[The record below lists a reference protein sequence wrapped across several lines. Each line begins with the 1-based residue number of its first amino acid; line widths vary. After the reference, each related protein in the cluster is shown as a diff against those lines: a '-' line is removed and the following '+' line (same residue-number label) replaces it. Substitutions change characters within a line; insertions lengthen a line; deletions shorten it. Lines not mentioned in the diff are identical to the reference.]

1 MIFIAV
7 AVVMILIAAA
17 CVAIPLWRT
26 RARMSLATDAANRA
40 VHAARVEELERDV
53 ATGRLASEDF
63 GAARRDLDREL
74 ETSLRE
80 AQQVRAQASTPSG
93 HRVTAIGVA
102 ALLIIASGMLYWQLG
117 NWRAGI
123 EGVQQASVVSV
134 EQMVVQLAQRLATTD
149 KDDLQG
155 WEVLGHAYLLMGRYT
170 DAENA
175 YKQARRLSGDENAE
189 VLAGYGEAAALADP
203 DEFMSTAM
211 PAFEKA
217 LQLDPRNPQALWYG
231 GLGALQQGNKVLA
244 VSRWNALLTQNP
256 PAEYR
261 AIIEKAIAAAGGAV
275 APAANSGAV
284 APSGRSIHV
293 RVTLDARLRNQVS
306 PDETLFVFAEP
317 VGARGGPPLAV
328 RRFRVSDLPIEV
340 TLGNSDAV
348 IAGHDLASVAR
359 ATIVARIAS
368 RGTATPQPGDLEGQA
383 GWQSDHSGSVNIL
396 IDKVLH

>member
-1 MIFIAV
+1 MSFLAA

-17 CVAIPLWRT
+17 CVVIPLWRA
-26 RARMSLATDAANRA
+26 RARLSLATDAANRA

-53 ATGRLASEDF
+53 AAGRLAAEDLV
-63 GAARRDLDREL
+63 GARRDLDREL

-80 AQQVRAQASTPSG
+80 ARQVRAQASETPG
-93 HRVTAIGVA
+93 RRITAISA
-102 ALLIIASGMLYWQLG
+102 AVLLLIAAGTLYWQLG

-134 EQMVVQLAQRLATTD
+134 EQMVAQLAQRLATTD

-155 WEVLGHAYLLMGRYT
+155 WKELGHAYLLMGRYA

-175 YKQARRLSGDENAE
+175 YRQARRLSGDENADI
-189 VLAGYGEAAALADP
+189 LAGYGEAAALADP
-203 DEFMSTAM
+203 HDFMTTAM

-217 LQLDPRNPQALWYG
+217 LQLDPRNPRALWYG
-231 GLGALQQGNKVLA
+231 GLGALQRGDNALA
-244 VSRWNALLTQNP
+244 VNRWNALLAQDP

-275 APAANSGAV
+275 APAAESKDVAQFSGA
-284 APSGRSIHV
+284 IHV
-293 RVTLDARLRNQVS
+293 RITLDAHLRKQVS

-317 VGARGGPPLAV
+317 VGQRGGPPLAV
-328 RRFRVSDLPIEV
+328 RRFQVRDLPIEV
-340 TLGNSDAV
+340 TLSSADAV
-348 IAGHDLASVAR
+348 IAGHDLAGVAR

-368 RGTATPQPGDLEGQA
+368 RGTATPQPGDLVGQA
-383 GWQSDHSGSVNIL
+383 GWQSGRNGSVHIL
-396 IDKVLH
+396 IDRVLP

>member
-80 AQQVRAQASTPSG
+80 AQQVQAQASTPSG

>member
-1 MIFIAV
+1 MSFVV
-7 AVVMILIAAA
+7 AAAVMILIAAA
-17 CVAIPLWRT
+17 CVGIPLWRT
-26 RARMSLATDAANRA
+26 RARLSPATDAANRA

-80 AQQVRAQASTPSG
+80 ARQVREQALKAPG

-102 ALLIIASGMLYWQLG
+102 ALLIIASGVLYWQLG

-134 EQMVVQLAQRLATTD
+134 EQMVAQLAQRLATTD
-149 KDDLQG
+149 KNNLQG
-155 WEVLGHAYLLMGRYT
+155 WEELGHAYLLMGRYA

-175 YKQARRLSGDENAE
+175 YQQARRLSGDENAE
-189 VLAGYGEAAALADP
+189 VLAGYGEAVALADP

-217 LQLDPRNPQALWYG
+217 LKLDPRNPQALWYG

-244 VSRWNALLTQNP
+244 VSRWNALLAQNP

-275 APAANSGAV
+275 APAANSEAV
-284 APSGRSIHV
+284 ASSGRSIHV

-317 VGARGGPPLAV
+317 VGERGGPPLAV
-328 RRFRVSDLPIEV
+328 RRFQVRDLPIEV
-340 TLGNSDAV
+340 TLSSADAV

-368 RGTATPQPGDLEGQA
+368 RGTAMPQPGDLVGQA
-383 GWQSDHSGSVNIL
+383 GWQSGRNRPVNIL
-396 IDKVLH
+396 IDKVLP

>member
-1 MIFIAV
+1 MSFLAA

-17 CVAIPLWRT
+17 CVVIPLWRA
-26 RARMSLATDAANRA
+26 RARLSLATDAANRA

-53 ATGRLASEDF
+53 AAGRLAAEDLV
-63 GAARRDLDREL
+63 GARRDLDREL

-80 AQQVRAQASTPSG
+80 ARQVRAQASETPG
-93 HRVTAIGVA
+93 RRITAISA
-102 ALLIIASGMLYWQLG
+102 AVLLLIAAGTLYWQLG

-134 EQMVVQLAQRLATTD
+134 EQMVAQLAQRLATTD

-155 WEVLGHAYLLMGRYT
+155 WKELGHAYLLMGRYA

-175 YKQARRLSGDENAE
+175 YRQARRLSGDENADI
-189 VLAGYGEAAALADP
+189 LAGYGEAAALADP
-203 DEFMSTAM
+203 HDFMTTAM

-231 GLGALQQGNKVLA
+231 GLGALQRGDNALA
-244 VSRWNALLTQNP
+244 VNRWNALLAQDP

-275 APAANSGAV
+275 APAAESKDVAQFSGA
-284 APSGRSIHV
+284 IHV
-293 RVTLDARLRNQVS
+293 RITLDAHLRKQVS

-317 VGARGGPPLAV
+317 VGQRGGPPLAV
-328 RRFRVSDLPIEV
+328 RRFQVRDLPIEV
-340 TLGNSDAV
+340 TLSSADAV
-348 IAGHDLASVAR
+348 IAGHDLAGVAR

-368 RGTATPQPGDLEGQA
+368 RGTATPQPGDLVGQA
-383 GWQSDHSGSVNIL
+383 GWQSGRNGSVHIL
-396 IDKVLH
+396 IDRVLP

>member
-1 MIFIAV
+1 MIFIVA

-17 CVAIPLWRT
+17 CVGIPLWRA
-26 RARMSLATDAANRA
+26 RARLSLATDAANRA

-53 ATGRLASEDF
+53 ATGRLAAADLV
-63 GAARRDLDREL
+63 GARRDVDREL

-80 AQQVRAQASTPSG
+80 AGKVRERASKTPG
-93 HRVTAIGVA
+93 HRVTSVAVA
-102 ALLIIASGMLYWQLG
+102 ALLIITSGVLYWQLG

-134 EQMVVQLAQRLATTD
+134 QQMVAQLSHRLATTD
-149 KDDLQG
+149 PNDLQG
-155 WEVLGHAYLLMGRYT
+155 WEVLGHAYLLMGRYA
-170 DAENA
+170 DAENV

-203 DEFMSTAM
+203 DDFMRTAM

-231 GLGALQQGNKVLA
+231 GLGALQRGDKVLA
-244 VSRWNALLTQNP
+244 VSRWNALLAQDP

-261 AIIEKAIAAAGGAV
+261 KIIEKAIAAAGGMV
-275 APAANSGAV
+275 APAANAAAV
-284 APSGRSIHV
+284 VPTGNSIHV
-293 RVTLDARLRNQVS
+293 RVTLDARLRKQVS

-317 VGARGGPPLAV
+317 VDQRGGPPLAV
-328 RRFRVSDLPIEV
+328 RRFQVRDLPIEV
-340 TLGNSDAV
+340 TLSSADAV
-348 IAGHDLASVAR
+348 IAGHDLANVAR

-368 RGTATPQPGDLEGQA
+368 RGTAMPQPGDLVGQA
-383 GWQSDHSGSVNIL
+383 GWQSGHNGPVNIL
-396 IDKVLH
+396 IDKVLP

>member
-1 MIFIAV
+1 MSFLAA

-17 CVAIPLWRT
+17 CVVIPLWRA
-26 RARMSLATDAANRA
+26 RARLSLATDAANRA

-53 ATGRLASEDF
+53 AAGRLAAEDLV
-63 GAARRDLDREL
+63 GARRDLDREL

-80 AQQVRAQASTPSG
+80 ARQVRAQASETPG
-93 HRVTAIGVA
+93 RRITAISA
-102 ALLIIASGMLYWQLG
+102 AVLLLIAAGTLYWQLG

-134 EQMVVQLAQRLATTD
+134 EQMVAQLAQRLATTD

-155 WEVLGHAYLLMGRYT
+155 WKELGHAYLLMGRYA

-175 YKQARRLSGDENAE
+175 YRQARRLSGDGNAE

-203 DEFMSTAM
+203 HDFMTTAM

-231 GLGALQQGNKVLA
+231 GLGALQRGDNALA
-244 VSRWNALLTQNP
+244 VNRWNALLAQDP

-275 APAANSGAV
+275 APAAESKDVAQFSGA
-284 APSGRSIHV
+284 IHV
-293 RVTLDARLRNQVS
+293 RITLDAHLRKQVS

-317 VGARGGPPLAV
+317 VGQRGGPPLAV
-328 RRFRVSDLPIEV
+328 RRFQVRDLPIEV
-340 TLGNSDAV
+340 TLSSADAV
-348 IAGHDLASVAR
+348 IAGHDLAGVAR

-368 RGTATPQPGDLEGQA
+368 RGTATPQPGDLVGQA
-383 GWQSDHSGSVNIL
+383 
-396 IDKVLH
+396 

>member
-1 MIFIAV
+1 MSFIVA

-17 CVAIPLWRT
+17 CVAIPLWRA
-26 RARMSLATDAANRA
+26 RARASLATDTANRA

-53 ATGRLASEDF
+53 AAGRLAAEDF
-63 GAARRDLDREL
+63 GAARRDLDREF
-74 ETSLRE
+74 EASLRE
-80 AQQVRAQASTPSG
+80 ARQVREQAAKTPG
-93 HRVTAIGVA
+93 HKVTAIAVA
-102 ALLIIASGMLYWQLG
+102 ALLIIASGVLYWQLG

-134 EQMVVQLAQRLATTD
+134 EQMVAQLAQRLATTD
-149 KDDLQG
+149 KNDLQG
-155 WEVLGHAYLLMGRYT
+155 WEELGHAYLLMGRYAN
-170 DAENA
+170 AENA
-175 YKQARRLSGDENAE
+175 YQQARRLSGDENAAI
-189 VLAGYGEAAALADP
+189 LAGYGEAATLADP
-203 DEFMSTAM
+203 DDFMSTAM

-231 GLGALQQGNKVLA
+231 GFGALQRGDKALA
-244 VSRWNALLTQNP
+244 VSRWNALLAQNP

-275 APAANSGAV
+275 APAANSEAV

-306 PDETLFVFAEP
+306 PDETLFVFAAP
-317 VGARGGPPLAV
+317 VGERGGPPLAV

-340 TLGNSDAV
+340 TLSNSDAV
-348 IAGHDLASVAR
+348 IAGHDLASVMR

-368 RGTATPQPGDLEGQA
+368 RGTATPQPGDLMGEA